1 MDSNII
7 EIITVAVFFISFYG
21 LLTTTNIIK
30 SIVFISIME
39 TAVIMFFLG
48 IGYRSGILPPIG
60 LNIEPGTVAD
70 PLPQAFMITA
80 VVIGLCGTAVNIVM
94 FVTAFRKYGTANW
107 NTAKDMNASDGSGGN
122 FD

>member
-1 MDSNII
+1 M
-7 EIITVAVFFISFYG
+7 AVFFISFYG

-30 SIVFISIME
+30 SIVFINVME

-48 IGYRSGILPPIG
+48 ISYQSGILPPIG
-60 LNIEPGTVAD
+60 TILDHSTVAD

-94 FVTAFRKYGTANW
+94 FVTAFRQYGTANW
-107 NTAKDMNASDGSGGN
+107 TLAKNNNMENEIC
-122 FD
+122 